1 MMEKSVVMVY
11 RELTDIKNINIGNC
25 LKNKKTK
32 GYYINLKD
40 KKVLNKILKRYH
52 KVNLFAMCKMSY
64 ICEEREDSILL
75 IIYKDFFI

>member
-1 MMEKSVVMVY
+1 MVY

-40 KKVLNKILKRYH
+40 N
-52 KVNLFAMCKMSY
+52 
-64 ICEEREDSILL
+64 
-75 IIYKDFFI
+75 